1 MRISAPRRGRET
13 RPSEAHEPT
22 SPGVDPL
29 VAALTEIDRFL
40 GTAGWGQPARLFA
53 LVPTAEL
60 VAAEPSLAGQL
71 SAGSPDSLSSIEQD
85 GFVGGDDLEATL
97 ASIAWP
103 SSVHGAAVTLERVF
117 LPADEEDAMPEDPEE
132 AAAYVAG
139 HPRRQ
144 DLRLVCGAMRDGGHY
159 SVARVLDHPDDL
171 LGGLNLVPSLE
182 AALLATLDDPSPDS
196 ASPDSA
202 SAGGSSSDHT
212 GSSDQA
218 GKGAR

>member
-1 MRISAPRRGRET
+1 MLNEKSRPAHAHAPA
-13 RPSEAHEPT
+13 ST
-22 SPGVDPL
+22 SIDPL

-40 GTAGWGQPARLFA
+40 GAEGWGQPARLFA

-60 VAAEPSLAGQL
+60 VAAEPSLVGRL
-71 SAGSPDSLSSIEQD
+71 SAGSSDSLSSIEQD
-85 GFVGGDDLEATL
+85 GFVGGDDLERRL

-103 SSVHGAAVTLERVF
+103 SSVQGAAVTLERVF
-117 LPADEEDAMPEDPEE
+117 LPADEEAGMPEDPEQ

-171 LGGLNLVPSLE
+171 IGGPNLVPSLE
-182 AALLATLDDPSPDS
+182 AALLATLDDPFSD
-196 ASPDSA
+196 D
-202 SAGGSSSDHT
+202 SSSDH
-212 GSSDQA
+212 A
-218 GKGAR
+218 GTEAR